1 MKRTALP
8 EKAEDLAG
16 RIVRLYRYLGSKGET
31 VMSKQLLK
39 AGTSS
44 GANNSEAQ

>member
-1 MKRTALP
+1 MKRNAIT
-8 EKAEDLAG
+8 EKAEDLAV
-16 RIVRLYRYLGSKGET
+16 RIVRLYRYLVSKGET

-39 AGTSS
+39 AGTSI